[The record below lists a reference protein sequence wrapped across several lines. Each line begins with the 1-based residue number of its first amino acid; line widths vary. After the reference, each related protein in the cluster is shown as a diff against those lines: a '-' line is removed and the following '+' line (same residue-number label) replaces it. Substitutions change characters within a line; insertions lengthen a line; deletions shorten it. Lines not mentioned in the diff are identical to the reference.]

1 MRRNKLYTINKGN
14 KHLFVDGGL
23 ASYGYAYSTPD
34 KIQLSQN
41 TLSAA
46 QDVAYNNY
54 LASSGNNWLGLS
66 KKDNPFSKENVGTT
80 MKGIGGAAAAIG
92 SQVNTGDPRGLYDTL
107 DPVYH
112 LAGGRESGVGN
123 ALSDT
128 GVGLFNAGAQS
139 GNGWLMLA
147 GAGAKILGGLTNSA
161 FGVKTDKERVN
172 AINNGVNDLYGYTS
186 NANTFDSIQAP
197 TSIVSSEGV
206 YKGGWFSGGKARRKQ
221 QELSERRQNAIE
233 YADRAV
239 RDNIDRLASDQMNL
253 ALANYAAYGGPLGFG
268 SGALGIMQNDK
279 YIDAINNRSN
289 AIAKTNSVVQPSFGF
304 SSKTFA
310 DGGGIHIKPS
320 HRGRLTELKERTGKT
335 EEELY
340 NDGNPAHK
348 KMVVFARS
356 ARKWKHPD
364 GGSLQAAFLD
374 NFGSD
379 PIGAAIRYNQGLE
392 QMAAQKEAEEA
403 AAAREAEYTAMQQRL
418 ANLETQNQGLQ
429 ALMEAMPKSYPMPEA
444 TTVEAESTAPEPVYT
459 PSTATPLS
467 RNAAANW
474 KYIEGQLRKSGRFND
489 TQIEGIKYN
498 LQRESAIGTV
508 DGGDNGTARGLAQWR
523 GSRIPKDMSLEGQTR
538 HLIET
543 LGNYDGKEHWIGR
556 GNYEGFLNAR
566 TPEEAHYYIAKGYER
581 PAASILAKVKN
592 VSDMSLRKR
601 AFGGELGTNGTDWTN
616 GLLYVDE
623 GGSHESNPLEGVPM
637 GVDAEGVPNLVEENE
652 TVYNNYVFS
661 NRMKVPDFMGKELG
675 LGNIS
680 KKGITFADA
689 SKKLAKES
697 EQRPNDPISQAGLEA
712 SLSKLA
718 EVQET
723 ERAKKDAEESL
734 GLEYA
739 CGGRMKKY
747 AGGGVKPGMSSYNR
761 FGKEVTFDNLGD
773 DDSKYP
779 NITFELPKGWWR
791 MSDFSLPKEEEK
803 PIGGERTGERL
814 FETDQYGNP
823 IENTAPDN
831 ENEEGYGLEYNPYP
845 TWMRYAPVIGGGL
858 GVLTDALGLT
868 NKPDYT
874 YADKIEA
881 AAQRAGYV
889 PNVRFSPIGDYMKY
903 NPLDRMFYANQLMAN
918 ARATDRAL
926 MNSSSPSRAVGLLAS
941 GYNTTNSIGNM
952 IRQAENEN
960 RAQYER
966 TKEFNRRTNMFNSQ
980 MGLEA
985 DTSNARYRQM
995 AAQMGLSGL
1004 GQAAAIR
1011 DAIDARVGAARSAN
1025 LTNFLTSLGNIGREN
1040 FALNQINSDRSRRY
1054 GEYRNGRS
1062 VHKSS
1067 STEEKNS
1074 RWRKTNTKK

>member
-1 MRRNKLYTINKGN
+1 MKKNKLYTVNPFNKNLFLLGGAATEAFDRAASQQYGANYGN
-14 KHLFVDGGL
+14 EGF
-23 ASYGYAYSTPD
+23 
-34 KIQLSQN
+34 
-41 TLSAA
+41 TLDDYMNSK
-46 QDVAYNNY
+46 
-54 LASSGNNWLGLS
+54 GNNWLGLS
-66 KKDNPFSKENVGTT
+66 KKDNPFSKGNIGTT

-221 QELSERRQNAIE
+221 QELSERRQNAIG

-239 RDNIDRLASDQMNL
+239 RDNIDRLASDQMSL
-253 ALANYAAYGGPLGFG
+253 ALSNYAAYGGPLGFG

-289 AIAKTNSVVQPSFGF
+289 AIAKANSVVQPSFGF

-348 KMVVFARS
+348 KMVVFARN

-444 TTVEAESTAPEPVYT
+444 TTIEAESTTPEPVYT

-601 AFGGELGTNGTDWTN
+601 AFGGSFNQKALGGDIETHGSDFSN
-616 GLLYVDE
+616 GLMSIEE

-637 GVDAEGVPNLVEENE
+637 GVDAKGVPNLVEEGE

-739 CGGRMKKY
+739 CGGKMKKY
-747 AGGGVKPGMSSYNR
+747 AKGGKKGNIYDGLGNWPNWMNR
-761 FGKEVTFDNLGD
+761 PSWADGWKERVFTQVPLSPEEMQALGERQAAERAAANTTTAVVPTTPTTTTVPARVPSNLVFGKGTTLDGNT
-773 DDSKYP
+773 SRYP
-779 NITFELPKGWWR
+779 NITFTLPD
-791 MSDFSLPKEEEK
+791 MSAFSLPKEEEK
-803 PIGGERTGERL
+803 PIGGERTGERI

-845 TWMRYAPVIGGGL
+845 TWMRYAPVIGGGFS
-858 GVLTDALGLT
+858 VLTDALGLT

-881 AAQRAGYV
+881 AAQRAGYA
-889 PNVRFSPIGDYMKY
+889 PNVRFSPIGDYMRY

-926 MNSSSPSRAVGLLAS
+926 MNSSSPSRAADRFPAPS
-941 GYNTTNSIGNM
+941 PPRPTC
-952 IRQAENEN
+952 
-960 RAQYER
+960 
-966 TKEFNRRTNMFNSQ
+966 
-980 MGLEA
+980 EA
-985 DTSNARYRQM
+985 GR
-995 AAQMGLSGL
+995 
-1004 GQAAAIR
+1004 
-1011 DAIDARVGAARSAN
+1011 GA
-1025 LTNFLTSLGNIGREN
+1025 
-1040 FALNQINSDRSRRY
+1040 
-1054 GEYRNGRS
+1054 
-1062 VHKSS
+1062 
-1067 STEEKNS
+1067 
-1074 RWRKTNTKK
+1074 

>member
-1 MRRNKLYTINKGN
+1 MKIRIKSVPQQLDRN
-14 KHLFVDGGL
+14 
-23 ASYGYAYSTPD
+23 
-34 KIQLSQN
+34 
-41 TLSAA
+41 
-46 QDVAYNNY
+46 
-54 LASSGNNWLGLS
+54 
-66 KKDNPFSKENVGTT
+66 
-80 MKGIGGAAAAIG
+80 
-92 SQVNTGDPRGLYDTL
+92 
-107 DPVYH
+107 
-112 LAGGRESGVGN
+112 
-123 ALSDT
+123 
-128 GVGLFNAGAQS
+128 
-139 GNGWLMLA
+139 
-147 GAGAKILGGLTNSA
+147 
-161 FGVKTDKERVN
+161 
-172 AINNGVNDLYGYTS
+172 
-186 NANTFDSIQAP
+186 
-197 TSIVSSEGV
+197 
-206 YKGGWFSGGKARRKQ
+206 
-221 QELSERRQNAIE
+221 
-233 YADRAV
+233 
-239 RDNIDRLASDQMNL
+239 
-253 ALANYAAYGGPLGFG
+253 
-268 SGALGIMQNDK
+268 
-279 YIDAINNRSN
+279 
-289 AIAKTNSVVQPSFGF
+289 
-304 SSKTFA
+304 
-310 DGGGIHIKPS
+310 
-320 HRGRLTELKERTGKT
+320 
-335 EEELY
+335 
-340 NDGNPAHK
+340 
-348 KMVVFARS
+348 

-403 AAAREAEYTAMQQRL
+403 AAAREAEYAAMQQRL

-429 ALMEAMPKSYPMPEA
+429 ALMEAMPKSYPTPEDTA
-444 TTVEAESTAPEPVYT
+444 TEAETTAPEPVYT

-467 RNAAANW
+467 KDAAANW
-474 KYIEGQLRKSGRFND
+474 KYIEGQLRKSGKFND
-489 TQIEGIKYN
+489 IQIEGIKRN
-498 LQRESAIGTV
+498 LQRESSIGTL

-523 GSRIPKDMSLEGQTR
+523 GNRIPKDMSLEGQTR
-538 HLIET
+538 YLIET
-543 LGNYDGKEHWIGR
+543 LGNYDGKDNWIGKD
-556 GNYEGFLNAR
+556 YYKGFLNAR
-566 TPEEAHYYIAKGYER
+566 TPDEAHYYIAKGYER
-581 PAASILAKVKN
+581 PASYILSELKN
-592 VSDMSLRKR
+592 AADMSLKKLK

-616 GLLYVDE
+616 GLLHVDE
-623 GGSHESNPLEGVPM
+623 GGSHESSPLEGVPM
-637 GVDAEGVPNLVEENE
+637 GVDAEGVPNLVEEGE

-723 ERAKKDAEESL
+723 ERAKKQIK
-734 GLEYA
+734 EYA
-739 CGGRMKKY
+739 GLSAFGGNLFGDGSRMK
-747 AGGGVKPGMSSYNR
+747 SSHNSYD
-761 FGKEVTFDNLGD
+761 TGD
-773 DDSKYP
+773 SNSSIDP
-779 NITFELPKGWWR
+779 NNITFELPEGWWR

-845 TWMRYAPVIGGGL
+845 TWMRMAPTVGSGL
-858 GVLTDALGLT
+858 MAAMDLLGIT

-889 PNVRFSPIGDYMKY
+889 PNVRFSPIGDYMRY
-903 NPLDRMFYANQLMAN
+903 TPLDRMFHTNLLMAN

-926 MNSSSPSRAVGLLAS
+926 MNSSSPSRAAGLLAN
-941 GYNTTNSIGNM
+941 GYNTTNNIGNL
-952 IRQAENEN
+952 IRGDEESN

-966 TKEFNRRTNMFNSQ
+966 TRDFNRRTNMFNSQ

-985 DTSNARYRQM
+985 DTANARYRQM

-1040 FALNQINSDRSRRY
+1040 FALNQINSDRSRQY

-1067 STEEKNS
+1067 STEKKNS
-1074 RWRKTNTKK
+1074 RWTKTKNKERR